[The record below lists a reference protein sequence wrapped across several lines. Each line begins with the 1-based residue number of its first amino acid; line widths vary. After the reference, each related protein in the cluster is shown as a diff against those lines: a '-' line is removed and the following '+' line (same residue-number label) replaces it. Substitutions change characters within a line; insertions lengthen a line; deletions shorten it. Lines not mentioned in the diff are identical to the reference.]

1 MDLFNNREIATAIWL
16 FAIFIFM
23 LVKRE
28 IRESLFN
35 VINAFFKIKILFS
48 IFLMIVYTTGI
59 LIVLHHVRLW
69 NTSLL
74 KDSIV
79 WFCFTGILMCFNLVT
94 SKKEENLFRKIII
107 SNIKIVII
115 IEFIINT
122 YTFSLVVELFFIPLV
137 TLLVIMEV
145 IAKKD
150 KKYSYVIK
158 IINGLY
164 IIIGVVILFYVTSN
178 VVSDYKNIGSL
189 DTLRN
194 IVLVPLLTI
203 SFLPFIYFMMLFD
216 AYERLFVRLNLGYEK
231 NNKLKRYAK
240 RKIIKHCLLSLK
252 KVNKALNVNTYNLM
266 HIRNKEDVD
275 EMIKVYEA

>member
-1 MDLFNNREIATAIWL
+1 
-16 FAIFIFM
+16 M
-23 LVKRE
+23 LRPDPFTV
-28 IRESLFN
+28 L
-35 VINAFFKIKILFS
+35 L
-48 IFLMIVYTTGI
+48 FLMSAYTTSV
-59 LIVLHHVRLW
+59 LIVLHHVKLW

-94 SKKEENLFRKIII
+94 SKKEEDIFRKIII

-122 YTFSLVVELFFIPLV
+122 YTFSLVAELFFIPLV
-137 TLLVIMEV
+137 ILLSMIEV

-150 KKYSYVIK
+150 KKYSSVIK

-164 IIIGVVILFYVTSN
+164 VIIGVVIMFYVISN
-178 VVSDYKNIGSL
+178 VVSDYRNIVSL

-194 IVLVPLLTI
+194 ILLAPLLTI
-203 SFLPFIYFMMLFD
+203 SFLPFIYFMMLFV
-216 AYERLFVRLNLGYEK
+216 AYESLFVRLNLGYEK
-231 NNKLKRYAK
+231 SNKLKRYAK

-252 KVNKALNVNTYNLM
+252 KVSRALNMKTYNLM

-275 EMIKVYEA
+275 KMIKVYEN

>member
-1 MDLFNNREIATAIWL
+1 MNPFNNREIATAIWL
-16 FAIFIFM
+16 LAIFIFM
-23 LVKRE
+23 LIKRG
-28 IRESLFN
+28 IRESLLN
-35 VINAFFKIKILFS
+35 VIKAFFKIKILFS

-94 SKKEENLFRKIII
+94 SKKEENHFRKIII
-107 SNIKIVII
+107 NNIKIVII

-122 YTFSLVVELFFIPLV
+122 YTFSLVVELVFIPLV
-137 TLLVIMEV
+137 TLLVMMEV

-150 KKYSYVIK
+150 KKYSSLTK

-164 IIIGVVILFYVTSN
+164 IIIGVVILFYVISN
-178 VVSDYKNIGSL
+178 VVSDYKNFGSL

-194 IVLVPLLTI
+194 ILLAPLLTI
-203 SFLPFIYFMMLFD
+203 SFLPFIYFIMLFD

-231 NNKLKRYAK
+231 SSKLKRYTK

-252 KVNKALNVNTYNLM
+252 KVNNALNMKNYNFM

-275 EMIKVYEA
+275 EIVKVYKD

>member
-1 MDLFNNREIATAIWL
+1 
-16 FAIFIFM
+16 
-23 LVKRE
+23 
-28 IRESLFN
+28 
-35 VINAFFKIKILFS
+35 
-48 IFLMIVYTTGI
+48 
-59 LIVLHHVRLW
+59 
-69 NTSLL
+69 
-74 KDSIV
+74 
-79 WFCFTGILMCFNLVT
+79 MCFNLVT
-94 SKKEENLFRKIII
+94 SEKEEDLFRKIII
-107 SNIKIVII
+107 NNIKIVII

-150 KKYSYVIK
+150 KKYSSVIK

-164 IIIGVVILFYVTSN
+164 VIIGVVILFYVISN
-178 VVSDYKNIGSL
+178 VVSDYRNFGSL

-194 IVLVPLLTI
+194 ILLAPLLTI

-216 AYERLFVRLNLGYEK
+216 AYKRLFVRLNLGYEK
-231 NNKLKRYAK
+231 SNKLKRYTK

>member
-94 SKKEENLFRKIII
+94 SEKEEDLFRKIII
-107 SNIKIVII
+107 NNIKIVII

-150 KKYSYVIK
+150 KKYSSVIK

-164 IIIGVVILFYVTSN
+164 VIIGVVILFYVISN
-178 VVSDYKNIGSL
+178 VVSDYRNFGSL

-194 IVLVPLLTI
+194 ILLAPLLTI
-203 SFLPFIYFMMLFD
+203 SFLPFIYFMMLFY

-231 NNKLKRYAK
+231 SNKLKRYTK

-252 KVNKALNVNTYNLM
+252 KVNKALNVNTHNLM

>member
-16 FAIFIFM
+16 LAIFFFM

-35 VINAFFKIKILFS
+35 VINAFVKIKILFS

-79 WFCFTGILMCFNLVT
+79 WFCFTGILMCSNLVT
-94 SKKEENLFRKIII
+94 SEKEEDLFRKIII
-107 SNIKIVII
+107 NNIKIVII

-150 KKYSYVIK
+150 KKYSSVIK

-178 VVSDYKNIGSL
+178 VVSDYKSFGSL

-194 IVLVPLLTI
+194 IVLAPLLTI

-216 AYERLFVRLNLGYEK
+216 TYERLFVRLNLGHEK
-231 NNKLKRYAK
+231 SNKLKKYAK

-266 HIRNKEDVD
+266 HTRNKEDVD